1 MTKISEESRLVIASN
16 LTVASMLRD
25 IIIYQ
30 TNERPIKET
39 EQYIFDRFRVIADL
53 LSGED
58 Q

>member
-1 MTKISEESRLVIASN
+1 MTNISEESRLVIASN

>member
-1 MTKISEESRLVIASN
+1 MANISEESRLVIASN

-25 IIIYQ
+25 LIIYQ

-39 EQYIFDRFRVIADL
+39 EKYIFDKFRTITDL

>member
-1 MTKISEESRLVIASN
+1 MTNISEESRLVIASN

-25 IIIYQ
+25 IITYQ

-39 EQYIFDRFRVIADL
+39 EQYIFDKFRVIADL